1 MTGAWCMLSSVER
14 ALKAHK
20 CVGSH
25 CPSLACDTHE
35 GSKNTGGAAMFPV
48 SALIEEKCLA
58 TQVSCL
64 CNLVCP
70 VPWILPESI
79 WNPQKV

>member
-1 MTGAWCMLSSVER
+1 MLSSVER

-35 GSKNTGGAAMFPV
+35 GSKNTGE
-48 SALIEEKCLA
+48 L
-58 TQVSCL
+58 L
-64 CNLVCP
+64 CSQR
-70 VPWILPESI
+70 LP
-79 WNPQKV
+79 